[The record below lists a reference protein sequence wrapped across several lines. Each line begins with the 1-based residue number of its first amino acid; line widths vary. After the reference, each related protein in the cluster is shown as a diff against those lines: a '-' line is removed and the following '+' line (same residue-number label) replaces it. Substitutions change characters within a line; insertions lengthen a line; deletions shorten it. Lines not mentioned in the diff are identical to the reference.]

1 MELVDLAKLAI
12 EAINQKSQFGTGKPG
27 ITLQMSPPQKHER
40 PERKLVPRGKC
51 PVGTVLSRMD
61 EYDVVI
67 FDAVD
72 VLAWCVANSDAAL
85 NILKRAGR
93 ALWDESTAIGL
104 RLSHEAPLL

>member
-40 PERKLVPRGKC
+40 PQRKLVPHGKC

-61 EYDVVI
+61 KYDVVT

-72 VLAWCVANSDAAL
+72 VLAWCVANSDGS
-85 NILKRAGR
+85 IRVV
-93 ALWDESTAIGL
+93 E
-104 RLSHEAPLL
+104 P